1 MAFDYGQIG
10 SIVAEYMD
18 SDEIDIGRS
27 AVITLPDGSITVTDD
42 TTPIYTNVK
51 CHLSFNS
58 TDNPDPATVGAN
70 PIITSIEINC
80 PVSVD
85 LRDSDRIWARKLD
98 ASGNVL
104 ESYTGKCG
112 MPQTNQSRKT
122 AIMAGLQAVADDG

>member
-10 SIVAEYMD
+10 DIVAEYMD
-18 SDEIDIGRS
+18 SDEIDIGRA

-42 TTPIYTNVK
+42 NTPIYTNVK
-51 CHLSFNS
+51 CHLSPKS

-85 LRDSDRIWARKLD
+85 LREGDRIWTRTLAT
-98 ASGNVL
+98 SGNVL
-104 ESYTGKCG
+104 EQYTGKCG
-112 MPQTNQSRKT
+112 MPQTSQSRKT
-122 AIMAGLQAVADDG
+122 AIVAGLQMVANDG